1 MYFHSKKCTVG
12 SLCMNLIIY
21 NSEINFQQY
30 VMFRTI
36 KEVPTNVEMLVS
48 FVCPDCG
55 KDFAQQSNLNKHIK
69 TVHQNKQDFKCV
81 TCGKGFGKKDHLTRH
96 IKCVHNLEKRYL
108 CTQCEKRFG
117 QACDLARH
125 VESIHEGIVYP
136 CNKCE
141 YKAST
146 KSNLAS
152 HVKIVHMHI
161 YPVRCVYCEYGCA
174 HKCFLEAHVKKKHP
188 TEHFLEQ
195 EEYERKHAQVCKI
208 CRTQFQTK
216 IELDRHVKYLH
227 NHSMSM

>member
-1 MYFHSKKCTVG
+1 M
-12 SLCMNLIIY
+12 
-21 NSEINFQQY
+21 
-30 VMFRTI
+30 
-36 KEVPTNVEMLVS
+36 
-48 FVCPDCG
+48 
-55 KDFAQQSNLNKHIK
+55 
-69 TVHQNKQDFKCV
+69 
-81 TCGKGFGKKDHLTRH
+81 GFGRKVHLTIH

-117 QACDLARH
+117 RADHLAQH

-141 YKAST
+141 HKATT
-146 KSNLAS
+146 KRSLAR
-152 HVKIVHMHI
+152 HVQTVHMI
-161 YPVRCVYCEYGCA
+161 YQVRCVYCEYCCA
-174 HKCFLEAHVKKKHP
+174 RKSHLEAHVKKKHP